1 MIRIMKKNVIQ
12 NTKQKMARVVSK
24 RGRKSC
30 IRRVAKALHKK
41 AKTLRQHQKV
51 VGKASKRCA
60 KKRVMKGR
68 RRTGARKPRKVSEP
82 VTPQTIPT
90 PEEYRRVY
98 EEAQTRPEGVM
109 TPETYEE
116 TYKNAFNGTPCD
128 TQAIERTARM
138 LSREA
143 AKELGVAANSFDFQS
158 SDKGRAIAEA
168 EATRVEECRN
178 QGFNM

>member
-1 MIRIMKKNVIQ
+1 
-12 NTKQKMARVVSK
+12 MARVVSK

-30 IRRVAKALHKK
+30 LRRVAKALHKK
-41 AKTLRQHQKV
+41 AKTRRQHQKV
-51 VGKASKRCA
+51 VGKASKQCA

-68 RRTGARKPRKVSEP
+68 RRRVATRKPRKVSQP
-82 VTPQTIPT
+82 IPT

-98 EEAQTRPEGVM
+98 EEMQNRPEGVM
-109 TPETYEE
+109 TPETYEQ

-128 TQAIERTARM
+128 TQSIERTARM
-138 LSREA
+138 LNREA

-168 EATRVEECRN
+168 EAGRVEECRN
-178 QGFNM
+178 EGFKM

>member
-1 MIRIMKKNVIQ
+1 
-12 NTKQKMARVVSK
+12 MARVVSK
-24 RGRKSC
+24 RGRKTC
-30 IRRVAKALHKK
+30 LRRVAKALHKK
-41 AKTLRQHQKV
+41 AKTRRQHQKV
-51 VGKASKRCA
+51 VGKASKQCA

-68 RRTGARKPRKVSEP
+68 RRRVATRKPRKVSQP
-82 VTPQTIPT
+82 IPT

-109 TPETYEE
+109 TPETYEQ

-168 EATRVEECRN
+168 EAGRVEECRN
-178 QGFNM
+178 EGFNV